1 MGRTNS
7 SRRPWR
13 RWGREGRDREALR
26 LPGGPGVGAREGG
39 RVLLAAPPFLYRA
52 LPRVPGPIRQSMSHW
67 PFRSTPPRGRGDRG
81 RCPQKGP
88 RTHFDPRLRK
98 EGDWRRAPR
107 PGRSQSFDPRPLA
120 EGATVVDA
128 HLFEDGLISIHAPGG
143 DMHLLPLR
151 LRVPCEYGGCHRL
164 HLPTSTQASMTC
176 SAVRTGVFWLL
187 GVSCVPPYSTRTPSS
202 ATPSTTNSPLSE
214 ANQTENG
221 ISLDTPYILSAVTRP
236 MI

>member
-7 SRRPWR
+7 SRRPSG

-26 LPGGPGVGAREGG
+26 LPGGPGAGAREGG
-39 RVLLAAPPFLYRA
+39 RGQKAAPPFLYRA

-107 PGRSQSFDPRPLA
+107 PGRSQSFDPRPPVRGRRLSMPTFSKMA
-120 EGATVVDA
+120 SFRSTPPGATCTFSPFVYECPANMEGVTVYIFPLQPK
-128 HLFEDGLISIHAPGG
+128 HL
-143 DMHLLPLR
+143 
-151 LRVPCEYGGCHRL
+151 
-164 HLPTSTQASMTC
+164 
-176 SAVRTGVFWLL
+176 
-187 GVSCVPPYSTRTPSS
+187 
-202 ATPSTTNSPLSE
+202 
-214 ANQTENG
+214 
-221 ISLDTPYILSAVTRP
+221 
-236 MI
+236 